1 MANSLTA
8 FNPEYW
14 AAEMQGIFFKESVA
28 LGLANTEL
36 RDDLRDGDTLHKPYR
51 SYLAGQ
57 TYTKGTDISTFNDL
71 TATDETLTVD
81 TAKVVPF
88 YVDDIDKIQNKW
100 DTAAQYAADAQR
112 VLNNILD
119 QRVLSHYSDARGFLS
134 AQDLG
139 GSGTGSIA
147 ITTSNIASMFAVA
160 ARKMDSEDVP
170 TGERVAVI
178 GNRLLETLRLY
189 VGARETGF
197 GETVSDNGMVAK
209 RFGFD
214 IIVSNNLPF
223 TTVYTYGTT
232 TNNPSNAESFT
243 LAGQTFT
250 FVSSIGTTEGNVLI
264 ETNADDTMANLVNAI
279 NGGTGAGTK
288 YIELTTSARR
298 RFLKGSITAVQST
311 SADTVTVTGYGD
323 YATQESSAGVS
334 NFAITSHTSFPVF
347 MRRGA
352 IDLVAQKSPSVEFR
366 LAEKRLG
373 RYVYPWMLYG
383 SKVFDQMKDAL
394 TYVKV
399 DASGWV

>member
-1 MANSLTA
+1 MANELTA

-36 RDDLRDGDTLHKPYR
+36 RADLRDGDTLHKPYR

-71 TATDETLTVD
+71 TATDEYLSVD

-88 YVDDIDKIQNKW
+88 YVDDLDKIQNKW
-100 DTAAQYAADAQR
+100 DSAAQYAADAQR

-119 QRVLSHYSDARGFLS
+119 QRVLSHYSDARGFIS

-147 ITTSNIASMFAVA
+147 ISTSNIANMFAVG
-160 ARKMDSEDVP
+160 ARKLDAEDVP
-170 TGERVAVI
+170 VGERVAVI

-189 VGARETGF
+189 VGASETGF

-214 IIVSNNLPF
+214 IVVSNNVPF
-223 TTVYTYGTT
+223 STLITFGAT
-232 TNNPSNAESFT
+232 TNNPSNAETFT
-243 LAGQTFT
+243 LGGVTFT
-250 FVSSIGTTEGNVLI
+250 FVSSIGSTAGNVLI
-264 ETNADDTMANLVNAI
+264 ETNAVDTMINLANAI
-279 NGGTGAGTK
+279 NNSATGVGTK
-288 YIELTTSARR
+288 WIQLSAVSRRKLLKANVAATTPSGTT
-298 RFLKGSITAVQST
+298 FTIT
-311 SADTVTVTGYGD
+311 GNGD
-323 YATQESSAGVS
+323 LAMSEAAA
-334 NFAITSHTSFPVF
+334 NFAITSHSSFPMF
-347 MRRGA
+347 MKRGA

-383 SKVFDQMKDAL
+383 SKVFDQMKDAI
-394 TYVKV
+394 TYVKQ
-399 DASGWV
+399 DASSWV

>member
-1 MANSLTA
+1 MANELTA

-14 AAEMQGIFFKESVA
+14 AAEMQGIFFRESVA

-36 RDDLRDGDTLHKPYR
+36 RADLRDGDTLHKPYR

-71 TATDETLTVD
+71 TATDEYLSVD

-88 YVDDIDKIQNKW
+88 YVDDLDKIQNKW
-100 DTAAQYAADAQR
+100 DSATQYAADAQR

-119 QRVLSHYSDARGFLS
+119 QRVLSHYSDARGFIS
-134 AQDLG
+134 AGDLG

-147 ITTSNIASMFAVA
+147 ITTSNIANMFSVA
-160 ARKMDSEDVP
+160 ARKMDTEDVP
-170 TGERVAVI
+170 AGERVAVI
-178 GNRLLETLRLY
+178 GPRLLETLRLY

-223 TTVYTYGTT
+223 STLITFGAT
-232 TNNPSNAESFT
+232 TNNPSDGETFT
-243 LAGQTFT
+243 FNGVVFT
-250 FVSSIGTTEGNVLI
+250 FVSTIGTTAGNILI
-264 ETNADDTMANLVNAI
+264 ETNAVDTMINLANAI
-279 NGGTGAGTK
+279 NNSATGVATK
-288 YIELTTSARR
+288 WVQLSATNRKR
-298 RFLKGSITAVQST
+298 LLKGSVAATTPSGTTFTIS
-311 SADTVTVTGYGD
+311 GYGD
-323 YATQESSAGVS
+323 VAVSESAA
-334 NFAITSHTSFPVF
+334 NFAITSHTSYPVF

-366 LAEKRLG
+366 MAEKRLG

-399 DASGWV
+399 NASSWV